1 MAPFTASRYVIPSEF
16 LCSER
21 KLCIWDILRF
31 QWQRLSSHD
40 SIRHRNGTS
49 RSHTSNIAPEWFA
62 KRLPRGVGELNSRP
76 HSWIF
81 TFVSVDSSLRSYLYT
96 SGTVHTCTV
105 RFIPVHTVL
114 TKVRPRTYP
123 ISDAPFSRSARHSFA
138 PLQKSRLNHRS
149 FVWKEALSGVVFIL
163 VQKLHVIV
171 WPLEGNDMPA
181 KHFVFHG

>member
-1 MAPFTASRYVIPSEF
+1 MAPFTASRYVIPSVF
-16 LCSER
+16 LCSEK

-31 QWQRLSSHD
+31 HTEMEQVVRT
-40 SIRHRNGTS
+40 HRTS
-49 RSHTSNIAPEWFA
+49 RRSG
-62 KRLPRGVGELNSRP
+62 LPRGVGELNPRP

-123 ISDAPFSRSARHSFA
+123 ISDAPFSRSARHLIIGVLFSLEF
-138 PLQKSRLNHRS
+138 LFFYTLRNIRLHSSYSSHTRITVNWR
-149 FVWKEALSGVVFIL
+149 
-163 VQKLHVIV
+163 
-171 WPLEGNDMPA
+171 
-181 KHFVFHG
+181 

>member
-1 MAPFTASRYVIPSEF
+1 MAPFTASRYVIPSVF
-16 LCSER
+16 LCSEK

-31 QWQRLSSHD
+31 QWQTLSSHD

-62 KRLPRGVGELNSRP
+62 KRGWWTKSQTSLLNIYFRLSG
-76 HSWIF
+76 F
-81 TFVSVDSSLRSYLYT
+81 QSSLLFIYFRYGSHLY
-96 SGTVHTCTV
+96 GTVHTCSHCIDQSETTNPSDKW
-105 RFIPVHTVL
+105 RSFFEIGAAQFRPVTE
-114 TKVRPRTYP
+114 T
-123 ISDAPFSRSARHSFA
+123 A
-138 PLQKSRLNHRS
+138 RLNHRS
-149 FVWKEALSGVVFIL
+149 YVWKEAPPGVVFTL

>member
-1 MAPFTASRYVIPSEF
+1 MAPFTASRYVIPSVF
-16 LCSER
+16 LCSEK

-31 QWQRLSSHD
+31 HTEMEQVVRT
-40 SIRHRNGTS
+40 HRTS
-49 RSHTSNIAPEWFA
+49 RRSG
-62 KRLPRGVGELNSRP
+62 LPRGVGELNPRP